1 MKVFVDTSG
10 WAAYFN
16 ERDVNHKKAVM
27 VWENLKKQRA
37 DLITSDYIL
46 DETITLLKA
55 RGNANVAETG
65 GKAILLSRVVR
76 IVRISEDMFEGTF
89 RLFNKYKD
97 QQFSFT
103 DCTSFEIM
111 KRMEIQNA
119 FTFDS
124 DFVIMGFVVLEA

>member
-16 ERDVNHKKAVM
+16 ERDANHKKAVM

-46 DETITLLKA
+46 DETITLLKV

-65 GKAILLSRVVR
+65 GRALLSSRLVR
-76 IVRISEDMFEGTF
+76 IVRISEDMFEAAFG
-89 RLFNKYKD
+89 LFNKYKN